1 MPTCTECGKFL
12 RRDELVEPG
21 DEAGSVRDRCPYDGA
36 TVRMT
41 APLPAD
47 GGPLLGF
54 TAPLPPP
61 PSSNRLS
68 LSDWAVLAVAA
79 FEFIGVVVILPL
91 LALAVIATVVTG
103 NLIFVAAWV
112 VFAVLL
118 VATVVIVGP
127 VNN

>member
-1 MPTCTECGKFL
+1 
-12 RRDELVEPG
+12 
-21 DEAGSVRDRCPYDGA
+21 
-36 TVRMT
+36 MT

-54 TAPLPPP
+54 TPPP
-61 PSSNRLS
+61 ASSDPLS
-68 LSDWAVLAVAA
+68 LSDWAFFAVAA
-79 FEFIGVVVILPL
+79 FEVVGVVVILPL
-91 LALAVIATVVTG
+91 LALAVITTVVTG

-127 VNN
+127 VNS